1 MAGAK
6 KKKTKPAANPA
17 RGFATTSV
25 ASKPRVE
32 HAEPSPPP
40 NAPEGP
46 KSSSSAPPSSSLS
59 SRDPNAPLSATA
71 HPQDRAKQEEL
82 SPEEFER
89 QLEESELQLLVEKH
103 APKVKRDALRQKS
116 RLETD
121 RRLLRGQAEALNTR
135 KWLPQELIDHILD
148 LIQAESR
155 FANSSLASDTTTA
168 AGRMPTEEDLTMRL
182 WTLQQT
188 LTAAAFPPDKTKA
201 VVRHVLEIAPSIS
214 NTTKDNIWGLDEAL
228 DWLARECSKDELRDY
243 DYKARAVKPQIETPI
258 DSPLP
263 SGANTPRLEANGGQ
277 KPGSLKS
284 GLANAKASRTGASK
298 KITVVC
304 DEDIEPD
311 NLIPAYL
318 ETKAKL
324 FQIQRPK
331 QETKKPRPGRKSGSN
346 GVKESIQDSPEE
358 QLEEAKLMAKIERI
372 EQDVLFDKFSAEQ
385 TWRVNRVELE
395 KEFAAKKK
403 QAEEDKMQ
411 DESTRS
417 DEADD
422 DDVTKEAE
430 RVAAEILQQDDGDD
444 DQALSDLFAS
454 LPVQETD
461 STGKTTTVVNGA
473 DGVKIT
479 IRDFGK
485 WSGVTPMRILE
496 ETCRS
501 RDSSVKIIYN
511 PISETTY
518 SNRHMVSVYW
528 SKAQD
533 TIPAPDIASI
543 ESSIYPYQYVF
554 KMTTIATP
562 DPKQS
567 EAFIATLALFVIF
580 SSTKEEKVFLRL
592 PAVWRE
598 FWAELAEEKKSRTDA
613 VDRSAI
619 KELRALIRQK
629 QDQELEDGVLLQGAF
644 KGRAAQRSQNDA
656 GDDSSGEKGNHPFG
670 PEYYQKI
677 WFDKSSTPRFNAM
690 LQSRMQLPMWHFR
703 EQVLDTVEREQ
714 VVIVCGETG

>member
-1 MAGAK
+1 MAGPK
-6 KKKTKPAANPA
+6 KKKIKPAANPA

-32 HAEPSPPP
+32 NPEPSSTNATTEGAKPSP
-40 NAPEGP
+40 NAT
-46 KSSSSAPPSSSLS
+46 PSSS
-59 SRDPNAPLSATA
+59 SRDPNTPSSTTA
-71 HPQDRAKQEEL
+71 LPQGTSGKEEL

-89 QLEESELQLLVEKH
+89 QLEESELQMLVEKY
-103 APKVKRDALRQKS
+103 APKVKRDAQRQKS

-135 KWLPQELIDHILD
+135 KWLPQELMDHILD

-155 FANSSLASDTTTA
+155 FSTSSLISDTS
-168 AGRMPTEEDLTMRL
+168 AGGKMPTEEDLTMRL

-188 LTAAAFPPDKTKA
+188 LAAAAFAPDKIKA
-201 VVRHVLEIAPSIS
+201 VIRYVLEIAPSINS
-214 NTTKDNIWGLDEAL
+214 TKDNIWGLEEAL
-228 DWLARECSKDELRDY
+228 DWLARECTRDELHDY
-243 DYKARAVKPQIETPI
+243 DYKVRVTKAQIETPL

-263 SGANTPRLEANGGQ
+263 SGANSPRLLEVNGGQ
-277 KPGSLKS
+277 KS
-284 GLANAKASRTGASK
+284 GGAKTGATNARISRTGSPR
-298 KITVVC
+298 KIAVVC

-331 QETKKPRPGRKSGSN
+331 QEGKGPKSGRKPSSN
-346 GVKESIQDSPEE
+346 GSKESYQDSSQE
-358 QLEEAKLMAKIERI
+358 QLEEAKLVAKIERI

-385 TWRVNRVELE
+385 KWRANRIELE

-403 QAEEDKMQ
+403 QAEQDKVQ
-411 DESTRS
+411 DGPAQEGT
-417 DEADD
+417 ADD
-422 DDVTKEAE
+422 DIAKEAE
-430 RVAAEILQQDDGDD
+430 RIAAEILQQDDDDD
-444 DQALSDLFAS
+444 DQSLSDLFAS

-461 STGKTTTVVNGA
+461 STGKTTTVINGA

-485 WSGVTPMRILE
+485 WSGVSPTRILE

-501 RDSSVKIIYN
+501 RDSSVKVIYN
-511 PISETTY
+511 VISETTY
-518 SNRHMVSVYW
+518 SNRHMVSIYW

-533 TIPAPDIASI
+533 TIQPPETLSI

-567 EAFIATLALFVIF
+567 EAFIATLALFAIF

-598 FWAELAEEKKSRTDA
+598 LWSELADAKKSQTDA
-613 VDRSAI
+613 VDRSAV

-644 KGRAAQRSQNDA
+644 KGRTSQRSQNDT
-656 GDDSSGEKGNHPFG
+656 GDDSAGERGNYHPFG
-670 PEYYQKI
+670 PDYYQKI
-677 WFDKSSTPRFNAM
+677 WADKSSTPRFNVM
-690 LQSRMQLPMWHFR
+690 LRSRMQLPMWNFR
-703 EQVLDTVEREQ
+703 DQVLDTIEREQ